1 MSSNPLAASAGS
13 SAATLSPHARFAVRH
28 KSPAFFSKAIA
39 ERAAKIRNK
48 FLILSLYAEE
58 MRSDALPNSKVQEM
72 STFRCLMLS
81 LLSATMLAGCAGVAP
96 GDATGV
102 KPLVVYPVT
111 SNDTPYSQCL
121 RRLQT
126 VPASNLP
133 VFAVGEIADKTGQIA
148 YYDKAGNNL
157 TQGAAEMVM
166 SALYKTGK
174 ANLVERYD
182 LRLPLAEVK
191 LAEQNFIL
199 VGALTELNYNIVTGG
214 VGLRI
219 AGIGAGTRM
228 AVVNVAMDLR
238 VVNARNFSVA
248 YVSSLQKQIYGY
260 EVQADVFRFFDQT
273 YVELEAGHVRNEPLQ
288 LGVRSVAEMAVYQ
301 IMTDFLR
308 LPRDPRCALV
318 ENDHMSSYLEQLK
331 PNGETKQ

>member
-1 MSSNPLAASAGS
+1 MKRLTALALGLLF
-13 SAATLSPHARFAVRH
+13 TT
-28 KSPAFFSKAIA
+28 
-39 ERAAKIRNK
+39 
-48 FLILSLYAEE
+48 SLT
-58 MRSDALPNSKVQEM
+58 S
-72 STFRCLMLS
+72 
-81 LLSATMLAGCAGVAP
+81 CAGLAP

-126 VPASNLP
+126 VTADNLP
-133 VFAVGEIADKTGQIA
+133 VFAVGEIADKTGQVQ

-174 ANLVERYD
+174 AHLVERYD
-182 LRLPLAEVK
+182 LRIPLAEVK
-191 LAEQNFIL
+191 LAEQNRLNRSVDNFGKLPSTDFII

-214 VGLRI
+214 VGLRV
-219 AGIGAGTRM
+219 AGIGAGARM

-238 VVNARNFSVA
+238 VINSKNFAVS
-248 YVSSLQKQIYGY
+248 YVSTLQKQIYGY
-260 EVQADVFRFFDQT
+260 EVSADVFRFFDT
-273 YVELEAGHVRNEPLQ
+273 TFVELQAGHVRNEPLQ

-308 LPRDPRCALV
+308 LPRDPSCALV
-318 ENDHMSSYLEQLK
+318 ENDHMSSYLDQLK
-331 PNGETKQ
+331 PNGETKK

>member
-1 MSSNPLAASAGS
+1 MRGAPFSLRLSARALFAES
-13 SAATLSPHARFAVRH
+13 FAECANAFRKIYLTLSPHNQDAHHDALMKKKVLPMSRTRRLF
-28 KSPAFFSKAIA
+28 
-39 ERAAKIRNK
+39 
-48 FLILSLYAEE
+48 LSLFPVA
-58 MRSDALPNSKVQEM
+58 A
-72 STFRCLMLS
+72 
-81 LLSATMLAGCAGVAP
+81 LAGCAGMAP

-121 RRLQT
+121 RRLQN
-126 VPASNLP
+126 VPAGNLP

-157 TQGAAEMVM
+157 TPGAAEMVM

-174 ANLVERYD
+174 ASLVERYD

-191 LAEQNFIL
+191 LAEQHRLNRGIESFGKLPASDFIV

-214 VGLRI
+214 VGLRV
-219 AGIGAGTRM
+219 AGVGGGTRM
-228 AVVNVAMDLR
+228 AVVNVALDLR
-238 VVNARNFSVA
+238 VVNARNFSVS

-260 EVQADVFRFFDQT
+260 EVQADVFRFFDTT
-273 YVELEAGHVRNEPLQ
+273 YLELEAGQVRNEPLQ

>member
-1 MSSNPLAASAGS
+1 MFDLKR
-13 SAATLSPHARFAVRH
+13 L
-28 KSPAFFSKAIA
+28 
-39 ERAAKIRNK
+39 
-48 FLILSLYAEE
+48 
-58 MRSDALPNSKVQEM
+58 
-72 STFRCLMLS
+72 
-81 LLSATMLAGCAGVAP
+81 LLSIVPAVALSGCASLAP

-102 KPLVVYPVT
+102 KPLIVYPVT
-111 SNDTPYSQCL
+111 NNDTPYSQCL
-121 RRLQT
+121 RKLQS

-133 VFAVGEIADKTGQIA
+133 VFAVGEISDKTGQVA
-148 YYDKAGNNL
+148 YYDKAGTNL

-174 ANLVERYD
+174 AHLVERYD

-191 LAEQNFIL
+191 LAEQNRLNRGMETFDKLPATDFVL
-199 VGALTELNYNIVTGG
+199 VGALTELNYNIVSGG
-214 VGLRI
+214 VGLRV

-228 AVVNVAMDLR
+228 AVVNVALDLR
-238 VVNARNFSVA
+238 VVNSKNFSVA

-260 EVQADVFRFFDQT
+260 EVQADIFRFFDST

-318 ENDHMSSYLEQLK
+318 ENDHVSSYLEQLK

>member
-1 MSSNPLAASAGS
+1 MKRLAALALGLLFTS
-13 SAATLSPHARFAVRH
+13 SLTS
-28 KSPAFFSKAIA
+28 
-39 ERAAKIRNK
+39 
-48 FLILSLYAEE
+48 
-58 MRSDALPNSKVQEM
+58 
-72 STFRCLMLS
+72 
-81 LLSATMLAGCAGVAP
+81 CAGLAP

-126 VPASNLP
+126 VSADNLP
-133 VFAVGEIADKTGQIA
+133 VFAVGEIADKTGQVQ

-174 ANLVERYD
+174 AHLVERYD
-182 LRLPLAEVK
+182 LRIPLAEVK
-191 LAEQNFIL
+191 LAEQNRLNRSVDNFGKLPSTDFII

-214 VGLRI
+214 AGLRV
-219 AGIGAGTRM
+219 AGIGAGARM

-238 VVNARNFSVA
+238 VINSKNFAVS
-248 YVSSLQKQIYGY
+248 YVSTLQKQIYGY
-260 EVQADVFRFFDQT
+260 EVSADVFRFFDT
-273 YVELEAGHVRNEPLQ
+273 TFVELQAGHVRNEPLQ

-308 LPRDPRCALV
+308 LPRDPSCALV
-318 ENDHMSSYLEQLK
+318 ENDHMSSYLDQLK
-331 PNGETKQ
+331 PNGETKK

>member
-1 MSSNPLAASAGS
+1 MKRLTALVLGLFVST
-13 SAATLSPHARFAVRH
+13 TLTS
-28 KSPAFFSKAIA
+28 
-39 ERAAKIRNK
+39 
-48 FLILSLYAEE
+48 
-58 MRSDALPNSKVQEM
+58 
-72 STFRCLMLS
+72 
-81 LLSATMLAGCAGVAP
+81 CAGLAP
-96 GDATGV
+96 GDQTGV

-121 RRLQT
+121 RKLQT
-126 VPASNLP
+126 VAASTLP
-133 VFAVGEIADKTGQIA
+133 VFAVGEIADKTGQVQ
-148 YYDKAGNNL
+148 YYDKSGNNL

-174 ANLVERYD
+174 AHLVERYD
-182 LRLPLAEVK
+182 LRIPLAEVK
-191 LAEQNFIL
+191 LAEQNRLNRPLDGFGKLPATDFVL

-214 VGLRI
+214 LGLRI
-219 AGIGAGTRM
+219 AGVGGGARM

-238 VVNARNFSVA
+238 VINSKNFAVA

-260 EVQADVFRFFDQT
+260 EVEADVFRFWDST
-273 YVELEAGHVRNEPLQ
+273 LVELEAGHVRNEPLQ

-308 LPRDPRCALV
+308 LPRDPSCALV

>member
-1 MSSNPLAASAGS
+1 MFLK
-13 SAATLSPHARFAVRH
+13 LSPHNAVTC
-28 KSPAFFSKAIA
+28 SDAPIPSKVLPMSTIT
-39 ERAAKIRNK
+39 R
-48 FLILSLYAEE
+48 LILSL
-58 MRSDALPNSKVQEM
+58 LPV
-72 STFRCLMLS
+72 T
-81 LLSATMLAGCAGVAP
+81 ALAGCAGMAP

-133 VFAVGEIADKTGQIA
+133 VFAVGEIGDKTGQVA

-191 LAEQNFIL
+191 LAEQNRLNRGVEAFGKLPASDFIL

-214 VGLRI
+214 AGLRV
-219 AGIGAGTRM
+219 AGVGGGTRM
-228 AVVNVAMDLR
+228 AVVNVALDLR

-260 EVQADVFRFFDQT
+260 EVQADVFRFFDST
-273 YVELEAGHVRNEPLQ
+273 YLELEAGHVRNEPLQ

-308 LPRDPRCALV
+308 LPRDPSCALV